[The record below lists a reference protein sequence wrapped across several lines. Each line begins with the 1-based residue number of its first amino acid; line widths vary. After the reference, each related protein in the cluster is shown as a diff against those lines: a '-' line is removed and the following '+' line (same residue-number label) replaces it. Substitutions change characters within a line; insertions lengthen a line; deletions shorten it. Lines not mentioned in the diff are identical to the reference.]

1 MNVQTSRRD
10 DHALLAATKTQIA
23 FGVDFAQVSSAQ
35 PAFLIGGTKFTLFP
49 IAAGNVFTADE
60 NFAIFGE
67 LEFAARQYLANGPL
81 RCAKRVI
88 QADERSR
95 LRHAVTLNNG
105 IAQKLEKVFS
115 FVRKG
120 CAARNGRPEFPAK
133 APVDL
138 AKHPGALEKFS
149 TFCIFESSLQPL
161 RFPLA
166 FEFSLDTCM
175 KEIEHPRNGDKRRGS
190 LLLDAAYNLRG
201 IARRFENDRGP
212 KQRRNKQR
220 HKLSEHV
227 AQRNERD
234 ESQRAKP
241 KLIFPVLFDAA
252 FQRLKVCQ
260 KISVR
265 QNNSTWLSRRAG
277 CVKNFGNSASR
288 ETIARFYG
296 SIWSRLRASRK
307 IFEIIDDHRRG

>member
-1 MNVQTSRRD
+1 M
-10 DHALLAATKTQIA
+10 
-23 FGVDFAQVSSAQ
+23 
-35 PAFLIGGTKFTLFP
+35 
-49 IAAGNVFTADE
+49 
-60 NFAIFGE
+60 
-67 LEFAARQYLANGPL
+67 
-81 RCAKRVI
+81 I

-95 LRHAVTLNNG
+95 LRHAVALNNG
-105 IAQKLEKVFS
+105 IAHRLKEILS
-115 FVRKG
+115 FVRKSCPAG
-120 CAARNGRPEFPAK
+120 NERPEFPAK
-133 APVDL
+133 APVDS

-149 TFCIFESSLQPL
+149 ALRAFKSALQPL

-190 LLLDAAYNLRG
+190 LLLDAAHNLRG

-234 ESQRAKP
+234 ESQRVKP
-241 KLIFPVLFDAA
+241 ALIFPVLFDPT

-260 KISVR
+260 KIAVG
-265 QNNSTWLSRRAG
+265 QNDTAWLSRRAG
-277 CVKNFGNSASR
+277 SVKNLGNGASR
-288 ETIARFYG
+288 
-296 SIWSRLRASRK
+296 
-307 IFEIIDDHRRG
+307 